1 MTLKD
6 GKIIYIVSYLLIAII
21 ISMLF
26 LSYYKINL
34 NVNEIGNANL
44 NRVAVFEGLDSQR
57 KDDIANILAIV

>member
-1 MTLKD
+1 MSFKY
-6 GKIIYIVSYLLIAII
+6 GKIIYVISYLLIAII

-44 NRVAVFEGLDSQR
+44 NRVAVFEGLDTQR
-57 KDDIANILAIV
+57 KDDMTNLLAII

>member
-57 KDDIANILAIV
+57 KDDMANILAIV

>member
-6 GKIIYIVSYLLIAII
+6 CKIIYIVGYLLIAII

>member
-6 GKIIYIVSYLLIAII
+6 GKIIYIVGYLLIAII